1 MLNVVGATQ
10 GALISAAV
18 VGEEPS
24 RIDAGEDVN
33 MAVGKEGSFTKA
45 TTFTEHHLPFSIKIL
60 SSFGIK
66 ISKTQIQNINM
77 IPLCI
82 FIGLIVNENTFD
94 LQNSHS
100 LPFYFKYSTYMHV
113 SRNQDFMKK
122 WCRRHY

>member
-33 MAVGKEGSFTKA
+33 MAVGEESSFTKA
-45 TTFTEHHLPFSIKIL
+45 TTFTEEHHLPFSIKLL

-66 ISKTQIQNINM
+66 ISKTQI
-77 IPLCI
+77 
-82 FIGLIVNENTFD
+82 
-94 LQNSHS
+94 
-100 LPFYFKYSTYMHV
+100 
-113 SRNQDFMKK
+113 
-122 WCRRHY
+122 